1 MSDRYHQWKDE
12 QILAHAEA
20 NPEEWTPEA
29 IQKQRD
35 RDELKR
41 KTTKNDY
48 DQSRKMLPSS
58 PK

>member
-35 RDELKR
+35 RDELRRNKPR
-41 KTTKNDY
+41 RIKETENKE
-48 DQSRKMLPSS
+48 K
-58 PK
+58 